1 MPAVGEAASEF
12 SGMGCEVFG
21 VSIDSQFS
29 HQAWIEKDLGG
40 LNYPLLADMGH
51 RMSRSYGVL
60 AAAGIALRGVFF
72 VDPKGIVQFA
82 SIYNLQ
88 VGRNTEE
95 LIRTL
100 AALQAGG
107 ACPINWKRGDKTL

>member
-12 SGMGCEVFG
+12 KGMGCEVFG

-29 HQAWIEKDLGG
+29 HKAWVEKDLGG
-40 LNYPLLADMGH
+40 LNYPLLSDMGQA
-51 RMSRSYGVL
+51 MCRSYGVL
-60 AAAGIALRGVFF
+60 SQENVALRGVFF
-72 VDPKGIVQFA
+72 VDPKGIVQF
-82 SIYNLQ
+82 SCTYCDN

-107 ACPINWKRGDKTL
+107 LCPVNWKRGGSTL

>member
-1 MPAVGEAASEF
+1 MN
-12 SGMGCEVFG
+12 CDLFG

-29 HQAWIEKDLGG
+29 HKAWVEKDLGG
-40 LNYPLLADMGH
+40 LNYPLLADLGH

-60 AAAGIALRGVFF
+60 NEMGIALRGVFF
-72 VDPKGIVQFA
+72 VDPEGIVQFA
-82 SIYNLQ
+82 SVYNLS

-95 LIRTL
+95 MIRTL

-107 ACPINWKRGDKTL
+107 PCPINWKKGDKTL